1 MALKKKV
8 VKKAAAKAEEKS
20 APVKKKVAPKKD
32 AAPKTPKVKKP
43 SYQSKII
50 DFMNANNGVGTR
62 EALMEATGADARNL
76 SVAVSILKNGKRTKE
91 PMEIKYL
98 RSAGT
103 FYAMPMA
110 EKAYEAAVQVALD
123 AKKAKK
129 SEKKLEK
136 KAADTE

>member
-8 VKKAAAKAEEKS
+8 VKKAAAET
-20 APVKKKVAPKKD
+20 KKVETKKVEKKD